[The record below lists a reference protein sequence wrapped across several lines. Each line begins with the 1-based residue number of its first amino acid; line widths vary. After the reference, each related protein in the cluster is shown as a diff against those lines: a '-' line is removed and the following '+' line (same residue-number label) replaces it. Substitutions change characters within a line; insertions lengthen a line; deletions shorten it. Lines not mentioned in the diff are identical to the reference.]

1 MVISKYHEHNKPT
14 LTLESI
20 KSSEPI
26 KRSEPV
32 KKLEFRVNKDTI
44 SHYESEKINDAFNDN
59 YILIEQ
65 YLVKIRSYLDNMV
78 D

>member
-1 MVISKYHEHNKPT
+1 M
-14 LTLESI
+14 
-20 KSSEPI
+20 
-26 KRSEPV
+26 
-32 KKLEFRVNKDTI
+32 NKDTI

-78 D
+78 DQLKKSSK